1 MAVSL
6 EFQKLLPALPM
17 GFANPEDS
25 VAEVR
30 EKMAEVH
37 GHPFGD
43 DMVVE
48 GLDLLGVPAAKI
60 GTPEA
65 MARDAVILQFHGGA
79 FVSCD
84 LSDYLFY
91 GARISRNTGLA
102 VIEIGYRLAPEYP
115 CPAAVTDCAQAYRG
129 LLEHGLDAG
138 KIALIGDSC
147 GGGLVIAALTLLR
160 DAGDP
165 LPACAAT
172 LSGWFD
178 LEARGLAAQGPAEPF
193 LETEWLRARG
203 RDYVGA
209 AGNLRAP
216 LASPLEADLA
226 GLPPLFLQA
235 GGADLVRDDSRGLA
249 EKATEAGVDATL
261 EIVPEM
267 IHGWH
272 GLPVPEADEALG
284 RIGKFFATHLD

>member
-1 MAVSL
+1 MAVSP

-17 GFANPEDS
+17 GFADPEDS

-30 EKMAEVH
+30 EKMAQVH

-43 DMVVE
+43 DMIVE
-48 GLDLLGVPAAKI
+48 GMDLLGVPAAKI

-65 MARDAVILQFHGGA
+65 MARDAVVLQFHGGA
-79 FVSCD
+79 FISCD

-102 VIEIGYRLAPEYP
+102 VLEIGYRLAPEYP
-115 CPAAVTDCAQAYRG
+115 CPAGVTDCAQAYRG
-129 LLEHGLDAG
+129 LLDHGVDPG
-138 KIALIGDSC
+138 RIALIGDSC
-147 GGGLVIAALTLLR
+147 GGGMVLAALALLR

-165 LPACAAT
+165 MPACAAT

-178 LEARGLAAQGPAEPF
+178 LEARGTAAQGPDEPF
-193 LETEWLRARG
+193 LTTDWLRARG

-209 AGNLRAP
+209 AGDLRSP
-216 LASPLEADLA
+216 LASPIEADLT
-226 GLPPLFLQA
+226 GFPPLLLQA
-235 GGADLVRDDSRGLA
+235 GGADLVRDDSRQLA
-249 EKATEAGVDATL
+249 EKATRAGVDTTL
-261 EIVPEM
+261 QIVPEM

-272 GLPVPEADEALG
+272 GLPVPEADEALAAVG
-284 RIGKFFATHLD
+284 AFFASHLD

>member
-129 LLEHGLDAG
+129 LLDHGVDPG
-138 KIALIGDSC
+138 RIALIGDSC
-147 GGGLVIAALTLLR
+147 GGGMVLAALALLR

-165 LPACAAT
+165 MPACAAT

-178 LEARGLAAQGPAEPF
+178 LEARGAAAQGPDEPF
-193 LETEWLRARG
+193 LTTNWLRARG

-209 AGNLRAP
+209 AGDLRSP
-216 LASPLEADLA
+216 LASPIEADLT
-226 GLPPLFLQA
+226 GFPPLLLQA
-235 GGADLVRDDSRGLA
+235 GGADLVRDDSRQLA
-249 EKATEAGVDATL
+249 EKATQAGVDTTL
-261 EIVPEM
+261 QIVPEM

-272 GLPVPEADEALG
+272 GLPVPEADEALAAVG
-284 RIGKFFATHLD
+284 AFFESHLD